1 MTTIYDEMKRI
12 KETDQINTL
21 LDVQEDL
28 VLRTLKKLDKHTL
41 TVAIMEH
48 TLQAINGSPIAIL
61 NAAMVIYGLR
71 KFTQEHDFTVDTPP
85 VSPPEKN

>member
-1 MTTIYDEMKRI
+1 MITVYDEMKRI
-12 KETDQINTL
+12 KEADQINTI
-21 LDVQEDL
+21 LDVQEDV

-61 NAAMVIYGLR
+61 NAVMVIYGLR
-71 KFTQEHDFTVDTPP
+71 KFTLEHDFTEKASP
-85 VSPPEKN
+85 VSPPEK